1 MLRHVVN
8 RFQSPVVAC
17 PPADP
22 RPFHRTLPGYGATP
36 LHRLGGLAQA
46 LGLAE
51 VLLKDEA
58 FRLGLQAFKGL
69 GASWA
74 LQRLQQEGRLG
85 NGGVATASEGN
96 HGRGLAWAARQLGLA
111 ATVFLPARTAPGRLA
126 AIEGEGA
133 SLVLVDGTYD
143 DAVRTCA
150 ERSEREGWQVVAD
163 VAYDG
168 YMEIPEWI
176 VEGYGTIFAEV
187 DDQLA
192 AGGRAEPT
200 VVIIQAGVGGIA
212 AAAVRHYAARAS
224 RPALAVV
231 EPEEAAPL
239 LASAMTPDGTPAPA
253 RGRLRTIMS
262 CLNCATVSLT
272 AWPVLRRGADVF
284 FTIEDSHA
292 ASAMRRLAHPLPGD
306 PRVVAGQSGAAGLGG
321 LLALCTEPALAGA
334 REALG
339 LDAAS
344 RVLLVNTEG
353 AIDPVGWEQIVGE
366 RP

>member
-1 MLRHVVN
+1 M
-8 RFQSPVVAC
+8 RFVRNPFRIAH
-17 PPADP
+17 PGRPLGAP
-22 RPFHRTLPGYGATP
+22 RTFHAGLPGFATTP
-36 LHRLGGLAQA
+36 LHRLSGLAGA
-46 LGLAE
+46 LGVAE
-51 VLLKDEA
+51 LLLKDESH
-58 FRLGLQAFKGL
+58 RLGLQAFKGL

-74 LQRLQQEGRLG
+74 LHRLQQAGRLG
-85 NGGVATASEGN
+85 TGMVATASEGN
-96 HGRGLAWAARQLGLA
+96 HGRGLAWAARQLGVA
-111 ATVFLPARTAPGRLA
+111 ATVFMPARTAPSRIA

-133 SLVLVDGTYD
+133 TVMLVDGSYD

-150 ERSEREGWQVVAD
+150 ARSAQEGWQVVAD
-163 VAYDG
+163 VAYAG
-168 YMEIPEWI
+168 YTEIPEWI
-176 VEGYGTIFAEV
+176 VEGYGTLFAEV

-192 AGGRAEPT
+192 AAGHAKPT

-212 AAAVRHYAARAS
+212 AAAVRHYTARAD
-224 RPALAVV
+224 RPTLAVV

-239 LASAMTPDGTPAPA
+239 LASAMTADGTPAPA
-253 RGRLRTIMS
+253 SGRLQTIMS
-262 CLNCATVSLT
+262 CLNCGTVSLT
-272 AWPVLRRGADVF
+272 AWPVLRHGADIF

-292 ASAMRRLAHPLPGD
+292 ASAMRRLAHPAPGD

-321 LLALCTEPALAGA
+321 LLALCTEPALADA

-353 AIDPVGWEQIVGE
+353 AIDPVGWKQIVGE